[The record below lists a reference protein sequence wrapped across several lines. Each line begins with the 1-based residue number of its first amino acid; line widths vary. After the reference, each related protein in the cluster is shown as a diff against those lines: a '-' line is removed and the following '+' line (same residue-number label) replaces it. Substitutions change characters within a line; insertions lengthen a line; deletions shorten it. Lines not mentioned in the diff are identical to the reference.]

1 MGRDRDNIR
10 MKATQAKINKFI
22 KQYKFDEPINVTK
35 THLPN
40 LESFQDYLNSI
51 WENNWVTNNGPLH
64 LRLEMELVKY
74 LKAEYINLFC
84 NGTLALMLA
93 MHASRLNG
101 EIITTPFTFPA
112 TPNVLHWNEMTPV
125 FCDIEP
131 HTYNI
136 DTEKVESLITPKTSA
151 ILAVHVFGNP
161 CNVQALEYISNRHGV
176 KIIYDAAHAFGVELN
191 GKSIANF
198 GDISAFSFH
207 ATKLFHTI
215 EGGALAVRDLN
226 LKKRIDYLKNFGIA
240 DEETVITPGINAKM
254 NEFQAAIGLLELNY
268 VDTEIQKREKIHHRY
283 IELLKMIPGIKL
295 PEISSNVK
303 SNYAY
308 FPILIDRVEAGMS
321 RDELYDSLRNFNVFP
336 RKYFY
341 PLCSNFPFFASLPS
355 AAKEKLPIANKVA
368 ENILCLP
375 MYGDLELDK
384 VGIICHIIKNL
395 LCV

>member
-1 MGRDRDNIR
+1 MNHS
-10 MKATQAKINKFI
+10 KINKFI
-22 KQYKFDEPINVTK
+22 KQYKFDKPINVTK

-40 LESFQDYLNSI
+40 LESFQDYLNFI

-64 LRLEMELVKY
+64 LRLEIELVKY
-74 LKAEYINLFC
+74 LKSKYVNLFC

-93 MHASRLNG
+93 MHAARLNG

-112 TPNVLHWNEMTPV
+112 TPNVLHWNEVTPV

-136 DTEKVESLITPKTSA
+136 DTEKIESLITPKTSA
-151 ILAVHVFGNP
+151 ILAVHVFGKP

-240 DEETVITPGINAKM
+240 DEETVLMPGINAKM

-268 VDTEIQKREKIHHRY
+268 VDTEIQKREKIHHKY
-283 IELLKMIPGIKL
+283 LEFLKITPGIKL
-295 PEISSNVK
+295 PEISPNVK

-321 RDELYDSLRNFNVFP
+321 RDELYNSLRRFNVFP

-355 AAKEKLPIANKVA
+355 AAKEKLPIANEVA

-375 MYGDLELDK
+375 MYGDLELDN
-384 VGIICHIIKNL
+384 VEIICHIIKNL
-395 LCV
+395 MCTHQF